1 MSLHSQETD
10 SIQVGRRDIQSIRRR
25 QRGGGYR
32 WAFLGIMYLSIA
44 IGAWA
49 QDANPNQTRS
59 LSAEQIVDKLQ
70 QHDQAQLANLD
81 HYQSVR
87 HYAVQYRGFLKSI
100 DAGME
105 VLFTYDASS
114 GKNFHVISQT
124 GSKMLCEKVLQ
135 RALESEKE
143 ASQLTKGN
151 TALTRQ
157 NYEVRLIGTEV
168 LGGRPAYILDVHP
181 RSPSKFLYEGKVWV
195 DAAEFALAKMEVQP
209 AKNPSFWISKT
220 VIHHSNAKSGAF
232 WLPMQNRSE
241 TKVRVGG
248 TAVMTINYGTYQVAS
263 RSQPSKSIAQ
273 EVR

>member
-1 MSLHSQETD
+1 MRSPEID
-10 SIQVGRRDIQSIRRR
+10 SIPVEHAERDRRR
-25 QRGGGYR
+25 RRAVDCR
-32 WAFLGIMYLSIA
+32 WAFLWILALSA
-44 IGAWA
+44 AVSAWA
-49 QDANPNQTRS
+49 QDANSNQARS

-70 QHDQAQLANLD
+70 QHDQAQLANLE

-87 HYAVQYRGFLKSI
+87 HYAVEYHGFFKSI

-114 GKNFHVISQT
+114 GKNFQIISQT

-157 NYEVRLIGTEV
+157 NYEVRLIGTDLV
-168 LGGRPAYILDVHP
+168 GGRPAYILDVHP

-195 DAAEFALAKMEVQP
+195 DASEFALAKMEVQP

-232 WLPMQNRSE
+232 WLPVQNRSE

-248 TAVMTINYGTYQVAS
+248 TAVMTIDYGTYQVAS
-263 RSQPSKSIAQ
+263 RSQPSKPIAQ
-273 EVR
+273 DIR